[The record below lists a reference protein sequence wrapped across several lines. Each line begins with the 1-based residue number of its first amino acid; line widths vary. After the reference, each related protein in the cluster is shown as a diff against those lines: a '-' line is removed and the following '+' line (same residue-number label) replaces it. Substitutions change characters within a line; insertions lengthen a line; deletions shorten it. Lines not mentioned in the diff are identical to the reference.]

1 MKRAPYFSE
10 LLIPHE
16 LVTIESQVRLWRAVI
31 DQALIDFL
39 TNNKSRE
46 AQVDKQKA
54 KIWLRGK
61 SKDFSLVCEYAELNA
76 REVRKEVF
84 NIVGGEHELYRQ

>member
-39 TNNKSRE
+39 TNSKSRE
-46 AQVDKQKA
+46 AQVDKEKA

-61 SKDFSLVCEYAELNA
+61 SKDFSRVCEYAELNA
-76 REVRKEVF
+76 KEVREEVYKL
-84 NIVGGEHELYRQ
+84 IGGVDELYR

>member
-16 LVTIESQVRLWRAVI
+16 LVTIEKEVRLWRAVI
-31 DQALIDFL
+31 DQALIDFM
-39 TNNKSRE
+39 TDNIAREFQANKE
-46 AQVDKQKA
+46 KA

-61 SKDFSLVCEYAELNA
+61 SEDFSVVCEYAELNA
-76 REVRKEVF
+76 KEVRDEIYK
-84 NIVGGEHELYRQ
+84 IVGGENELYR

>member
-39 TNNKSRE
+39 TNSKSRE
-46 AQVDKQKA
+46 AQEKA

-76 REVRKEVF
+76 KEVREEVYK
-84 NIVGGEHELYRQ
+84 IIGGVDELYR